1 MSIKKIISVA
11 LCLMMVLSFVSCK
24 EDDENVIPSDTTAY
38 ITDETASQNIIG
50 KEETTE
56 TAGDSNAQI
65 QAETTT
71 ALTEDP
77 AEWSAA
83 QIVDFYKNAAIKTNA
98 GAKSMRNISLKG
110 ISINNGQYEGVMG
123 FVSSIMDKIISKNS
137 TEVEGIT
144 GGFAN
149 LVETDAKSAKAYK
162 TDNGTV
168 VEMTM
173 IEQTDGAK
181 DNMNG
186 GTVGHAMS
194 VVGDISVV
202 ADQLKSYGLPLELSE
217 KDIKIYYTN
226 PTLKVLIDDSG
237 KIIKGT
243 WSYTVDINM
252 NNYKVFGTAVNSTSV
267 VMENVITL
275 NGGI

>member
-24 EDDENVIPSDTTAY
+24 EDNENAVPSDTTAY
-38 ITDETASQNIIG
+38 VTDQTALQDVVI

-56 TAGDSNAQI
+56 TAGESNAQI

-71 ALTEDP
+71 ALTENP

-149 LVETDAKSAKAYK
+149 LVETDAQSAKAYK

-181 DNMNG
+181 DDMNG

-226 PTLKVLIDDSG
+226 PTLKVLIDG
-237 KIIKGT
+237 NGRIIKGT

-275 NGGI
+275 NGGF